1 MSAVSDGDV
10 KLDDAELL
18 ASIADELEA
27 QGVAVDELR
36 ELSVELEILEHPPG
50 LLRRVTVRARELA
63 AAQWQHFVGELQESR
78 EAMVLIRERGEREL
92 TPEEREIVRDQL
104 LDLVRLFPAGLIAA
118 LNSALP
124 VPGTGMPGTGVLT
137 PWLLVKLGLMP
148 SRWRESHLLDQLR
161 RQRELLANTGH
172 ADQAERIDEI
182 LQHLETEAEQ
192 REMIRREAVLLTH
205 WDSNR
210 NGVWDEDELDAYTRE
225 VTKVRKLLVTHAAR
239 KRWFFELDGEVYGAA
254 RLSDLDDL
262 KAAAKSLLICF
273 DGKTGWV
280 ALEHV
285 LGDALPDPSRE

>member
-1 MSAVSDGDV
+1 MSTPTDGDV

-27 QGVAVDELR
+27 KGVAVDELR

-124 VPGTGMPGTGVLT
+124 VPGTSVLT

-172 ADQAERIDEI
+172 AAQAERIDEI

-225 VTKVRKLLVTHAAR
+225 VTKVRNLLVTHAAR

>member
-1 MSAVSDGDV
+1 M
-10 KLDDAELL
+10 
-18 ASIADELEA
+18 
-27 QGVAVDELR
+27 AVDELR
-36 ELSVELEILEHPPG
+36 ELSVELEILESPPG
-50 LLRRVTVRARELA
+50 LFRRMTTRARELA
-63 AAQWQHFVGELQESR
+63 ASQWQHFVGELEESR
-78 EAMVLIRERGEREL
+78 EAMALIRERGEREL

-118 LNSALP
+118 VNSALP
-124 VPGTGMPGTGVLT
+124 VPGTSVLT

-161 RQRELLANTGH
+161 RQRELLAHTGH
-172 ADQAERIDEI
+172 LDQAERIDEI
-182 LQHLETEAEQ
+182 LLHIESEADQ
-192 REMIRREAVLLTH
+192 RELIRREAVLLTH

-210 NGVWDEDELDAYTRE
+210 NGVWDEEELDAYTNEVAKIRE
-225 VTKVRKLLVTHAAR
+225 LLVTHAAR

-254 RLSDLDDL
+254 RLSDLGDL
-262 KAAAKSLLICF
+262 EAASKSLLICF